1 MKRGN
6 STLKL
11 MLLYPNSHCW
21 CCIWTWL
28 HYFCRE
34 FLLTPFHV
42 ISIPPKNIRKPDFWT
57 LVRGVATGVARGAWP
72 SHFSFQTTQGPTVS
86 VSNIRQLLLIDVQK
100 LCGPEIPRFSPC
112 MLQFFWKYAAA
123 SHFFKLHKGNGS
135 LYGGLPEKVPYL
147 TLDLLKILSLW
158 TIWKK
163 NTMNES
169 WNV

>member
-11 MLLYPNSHCW
+11 MLLYPSSHCW

-57 LVRGVATGVARGAWP
+57 LVRGVATGVVRGAWP

-112 MLQFFWKYAAA
+112 MLQFFGNMRRLLIFSNYTREID
-123 SHFFKLHKGNGS
+123 HFTVDF
-135 LYGGLPEKVPYL
+135 
-147 TLDLLKILSLW
+147 LKRSD
-158 TIWKK
+158 T
-163 NTMNES
+163 
-169 WNV
+169 